1 MNANDKTEH
10 IIRHHTDAPAEG
22 ETEGWVSHD
31 TGVHSQDPA
40 EGPDIDDADTPA
52 SGAS

>member
-1 MNANDKTEH
+1 MNASEKTEH
-10 IIRHHTDAPAEG
+10 VIRHHTDAPAEG

-31 TGVHSQDPA
+31 TGIHSQDPA
-40 EGPDIDDADTPA
+40 EGPDIDDAPA

>member
-1 MNANDKTEH
+1 MNANNKAEH

-31 TGVHSQDPA
+31 TGIHSQDAA
-40 EGPDIDDADTPA
+40 EGPDFDDNAPA